1 MDLVILGAGGHAK
14 DLLYLSQNDKYNKW
28 NVIGYLDDRITGS
41 EILGP
46 IKNLVALQEKYRNLH
61 YTIAVNSSVVRR
73 KIDLELGKL
82 ENAANLIHESA
93 IIGSNCRYKDG
104 LTMGPYSVL
113 TIEVSLGRH
122 VHINSGATINQS
134 SSLGDYCTVSPG
146 ARICGDVRVG
156 DTTAIG
162 AGSIIINVKSVG
174 SDCIL
179 GAGTVVI
186 DNIDSGSTVVGVP
199 GRPIKRFGE
208 YI

>member
-14 DLLYLSQNDKYNKW
+14 DLYYLSQNDKHHKW
-28 NVIGYLDDRITGS
+28 NVVGYLDDFVTGS

-46 IKNLVALQEKYRNLH
+46 IKNLIELQQKYPDLY
-61 YTIAVNSSVVRR
+61 YTIAVNSSTVRR
-73 KIDLELGKL
+73 KIDLELGKPK
-82 ENAANLIHESA
+82 NAANLIHESA
-93 IIGSNCRYKDG
+93 IIGMNCRYQDG

-113 TIEVSLGRH
+113 TIDVSLGRH
-122 VHINSGATINQS
+122 VHVNSGATINQS

-146 ARICGDVRVG
+146 ARICGDVKVG
-156 DTTAIG
+156 NTTAVG

-174 SDCIL
+174 SECIL

-186 DNIDSGSTVVGVP
+186 EDIDSGSTVVGVP

>member
-28 NVIGYLDDRITGS
+28 NVIGYLDDRITGP

-46 IKNLVALQEKYRNLH
+46 IKNLAMLQEKYRNLH
-61 YTIAVNSSVVRR
+61 YTIAVNSSVIRR
-73 KIDLELGKL
+73 KIDLELGKPPA
-82 ENAANLIHESA
+82 AANLVHESA
-93 IIGSNCRYKDG
+93 IIGAKCQYDDG

-113 TIEVSLGRH
+113 TIGVTLGRH

-134 SSLGDYCTVSPG
+134 SSLGSYCTVSPG
-146 ARICGDVRVG
+146 ARICGDVTVG

-186 DNIDSGSTVVGVP
+186 ENIDSGSTVVGVP